1 MTKHYHVLGGLRGC
15 YMPNVNYTCETLS
28 EARAILLDFKKQEI
42 EDSYQMEDRSQFSI
56 TGNLRQG
63 YYEVTNGGNE
73 YYEITDCQ
81 ESDCLLYLD
90 D

>member
-1 MTKHYHVLGGLRGC
+1 MNRHYHVLGGLHG
-15 YMPNVNYTCETLS
+15 YMPMVNEVYATLQ
-28 EARAILLDFKKQEI
+28 EARQSLMDKKREEI
-42 EDSYQMEDRSQFSI
+42 EDSYQMEDRSSFAIS
-56 TGNLRQG
+56 GNLRQG